1 MSQRNQQEPPPL
13 SLHAPEAGLRSRV
26 LPVRRA
32 LGLCPEGNQTQ
43 GLLPEDG
50 CPGPW
55 AILLRVLG
63 SPALA

>member
-1 MSQRNQQEPPPL
+1 MSRRDQQELPPL

-50 CPGPW
+50 CPGHW
-55 AILLRVLG
+55 VTLLGVLG